1 VAGVSATELAEHLS
15 LTRQRITVLAP
26 VEHVL
31 ERLPAGKF
39 RQPRQASVAG
49 ARQCIGPGRDGPFLL
64 PASVSMSKEAFNIFA
79 ILVGL
84 GLPIA
89 LVIVAFML

>member
-1 VAGVSATELAEHLS
+1 LS
-15 LTRQRITVLAP
+15 I
-26 VEHVL
+26 E
-31 ERLPAGKF
+31 
-39 RQPRQASVAG
+39 
-49 ARQCIGPGRDGPFLL
+49 PFLL